1 MSPSTNNY
9 IAHRETKLKCYLLF
23 AFHEMLLN
31 GQRQYVY
38 HVLETNLILHE
49 TTLKGSVTT
58 YFLYLVTCVQEKFDI
73 SIGTKTIQK
82 TGNIEY
88 TMNNPENW

>member
-1 MSPSTNNY
+1 LAEY
-9 IAHRETKLKCYLLF
+9 CFVKQ
-23 AFHEMLLN
+23 N

-73 SIGTKTIQK
+73 SIGTNCTPLSLTCSLIRMKQTANKSIS
-82 TGNIEY
+82 
-88 TMNNPENW
+88 